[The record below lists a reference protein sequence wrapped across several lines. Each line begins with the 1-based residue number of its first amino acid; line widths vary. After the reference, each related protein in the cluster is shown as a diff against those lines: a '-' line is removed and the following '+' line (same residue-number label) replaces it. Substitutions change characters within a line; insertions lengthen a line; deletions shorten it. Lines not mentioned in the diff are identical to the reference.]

1 MVGEKP
7 GKERVPREL
16 QAEATTQRGLGNER
30 PACWKDWRKVE
41 YSRGEHKTTVAKDEK
56 RLDLEAIVCSAK
68 EFGL

>member
-16 QAEATTQRGLGNER
+16 QAEAATQRGPGSER

-41 YSRGEHKTTVAKDEK
+41 YSRGENKTTVAKDEK